1 MPWRGRL
8 TAEMVPGLDFG
19 RHRRLKSRAPMLT
32 LINANRMNPP
42 IAPIG
47 LDYVATA
54 ARRAGLEVDVLD
66 LGLVAEPELVLA
78 SYFAHHEPDL
88 VGISFRNVDDC
99 FWPSA
104 TSFVPDLA
112 RLVARVH
119 ELLRSPVVLGGVG
132 FSVFAPEI
140 TATTGAEFGIRGD
153 GEGALVALYQALTRA
168 GELASVPGLIWR
180 SGDQLGINPPAWPE
194 HLEVPTTRDAVDNRT
209 YFARGGQAGVET
221 KRGCPAACIYCADP
235 VAKGKRI
242 RLRSPRVVADEFE
255 SLAAQGITVVHLC
268 DGEFNLPRA
277 HALGVAVELA
287 ERKIADR
294 VRWYTYAAVVPFDA
308 ELARA
313 MRRAGCIG
321 IDFTGDSAEDGILG
335 RYRQEHRR
343 SDLERAVRICR
354 EEGITCMVDLLL
366 GGPGE
371 TPATVRVTIDS
382 LKELGPDSVGAS
394 LGMRLYPETP
404 VVRLLDREGPWEEN
418 PSIRRRYTGP
428 VDLLRPTFYLSHALG
443 DRPAT
448 LVREL
453 IGGDQRFFAPAEET
467 PGGHAGSDHNYN
479 DHRPLTE
486 AIARGARG
494 AYWDILRQI
503 AAGQA

>member
-1 MPWRGRL
+1 
-8 TAEMVPGLDFG
+8 
-19 RHRRLKSRAPMLT
+19 MLT
-32 LINANRMNPP
+32 LINPNRMNPP

-47 LDYVATA
+47 IDYVATA

-66 LGLVAEPELVLA
+66 LGLEADPEPVLE
-78 SYFAHHEPDL
+78 SYFAHHEPRL

-104 TSFVPDLA
+104 TWFVPDLG
-112 RLVARVH
+112 RLVGRVH
-119 ELLRSPVVLGGVG
+119 ELCRSPVVLGGVG
-132 FSVFAPEI
+132 FSVFAAEI
-140 TATTGAEFGIRGD
+140 TAMTGAEFGIRGD
-153 GEGALVALYQALTRA
+153 GEGAIVALYRALA
-168 GELASVPGLIWR
+168 GGEDLGRVPGLVWR
-180 SGDQLGINPPAWPE
+180 AGNRLAANPPAWPE
-194 HLEVPTTRDAVDNRT
+194 RLDVPTTRDAIDNRA

-221 KRGCPAACIYCADP
+221 KRGCPAECIYCADP
-235 VAKGKRI
+235 VSKGKRV
-242 RLRSPRVVADEFE
+242 RLRPPAAVADEFE
-255 SLAAQGITVVHLC
+255 ALAAQGVTVVHLC
-268 DGEFNLPRA
+268 DGEYNLPRS
-277 HALGVAVELA
+277 HALAVAVELA
-287 ERKIADR
+287 ERRIADR

-313 MRRAGCIG
+313 MRSAGCVG
-321 IDFTGDSAEDGILG
+321 IDFTGDSAADAILSH
-335 RYRQEHRR
+335 YRQEHRR
-343 SDLERAVRICR
+343 SDLERAVRTCR
-354 EEGITCMVDLLL
+354 EQGITCMVDLLL

-371 TPATVRVTIDS
+371 TPDTLRTTIEY

-404 VVRLLDREGPWEEN
+404 VVELLGREGSWEEN

-428 VDLLRPTFYLSHALG
+428 VDLLRPTFYLSQALG

-453 IGGDQRFFAPAEET
+453 IGGDPRFFPPAEDA

-479 DHRPLTE
+479 DHRPLTD

-494 AYWDILRQI
+494 AYWDILRRI
-503 AAGQA
+503 AAAQA